1 MIITFAVLAF
11 LTIIVTPLLF
21 MLLSKRKER
30 ARNLKSG
37 DAIENPPENEPFKVD
52 DPEATGQETTE
63 TFELFNPDDQKE
75 PEDRNPKKHFK

>member
-1 MIITFAVLAF
+1 MIITLAVLAF
-11 LTIIVTPLLF
+11 LTIIATPLLF

-30 ARNLKSG
+30 DRNRKSG
-37 DAIENPPENEPFKVD
+37 DSNENPQENAPFEVV

-75 PEDRNPKKHFK
+75 PDDRNPKKHFK

>member
-21 MLLSKRKER
+21 LLLSKRKER
-30 ARNLKSG
+30 THNRKSG
-37 DAIENPPENEPFKVD
+37 DASGNPQEDTPLEVV
-52 DPEATGQETTE
+52 DPEANGQETTE
-63 TFELFNPDDQKE
+63 TFELFNPDDRKE

>member
-1 MIITFAVLAF
+1 MIIIFTVLAI

-30 ARNLKSG
+30 TLKRHSAESTENLQE
-37 DAIENPPENEPFKVD
+37 DTLLKVD
-52 DPEATGQETTE
+52 DPGATGQETTE
-63 TFELFNPDDQKE
+63 TFELFNPDDRRE